1 MFFNFLFFQ
10 SLNSKIFRIIIYIDK
25 HFCFKIWFIDVGNE
39 AYNEVGYMKTNYV
52 MVMLRLLNYASDKF
66 IQKLLRL
73 HTLGVMELCDI
84 QYITQN
90 TGFFFSNHSDYTW
103 CTNMVRNNYVSCI
116 ILSNLLRWKFFSYI
130 LAKY

>member
-1 MFFNFLFFQ
+1 M
-10 SLNSKIFRIIIYIDK
+10 
-25 HFCFKIWFIDVGNE
+25 GNE

-90 TGFFFSNHSDYTW
+90 TGFFFSNHSDYIW
-103 CTNMVRNNYVSCI
+103 CTNMVRNNFVSCI
-116 ILSNLLRWKFFSYI
+116 ILSNLLRMLKILFIYFGKILVQKPKRIIYI
-130 LAKY
+130 YNGIIHTNYNKLKT